1 MTTIFAGETR
11 KNHVG
16 TSRSPRSVSTQ
27 VPASGTALEQL
38 VALTGTSAEL
48 WTGPVLEGEIGR
60 QRRLE
65 RAATVL
71 LKIRN
76 KQIALRAAALNREV
90 LAEPAVVAEGA
101 LVEADA
107 DEAKAAPVVEPTP
120 LVHRIARPTLAR
132 TVMQVLDTT
141 EVFGHVVVT
150 LELASTESGEDFT
163 HAVRVYRELRLLV
176 DGVRQPVQLE
186 LVLDH
191 GFFSAP
197 RAREEHSD
205 AVDGLYVDAALR
217 GIGELGVRVA

>member
-1 MTTIFAGETR
+1 MSVILAGETR
-11 KNHVG
+11 
-16 TSRSPRSVSTQ
+16 TSHAVTGRSTRTAAAV
-27 VPASGTALEQL
+27 VPATGTALEQL
-38 VALTGTSAEL
+38 VALTGTTAEL

-76 KQIALRAAALNREV
+76 KGTALRAAALYREV
-90 LAEPAVVAEGA
+90 LAEPAVVAEGG
-101 LVEADA
+101 LVEDDA
-107 DEAKAAPVVEPTP
+107 DQAETAPVVEPRL
-120 LVHRIARPTLAR
+120 LVRRIARPTLER
-132 TVMQVLDTT
+132 TVALVLDTT

-150 LELASTESGEDFT
+150 LELAKSDSPEDFT
-163 HAVRVYRELRLLV
+163 HAVRVYQELRLLV

-217 GIGELGVRVA
+217 GIGELGVRAA

>member
-1 MTTIFAGETR
+1 MSIIFAGETS
-11 KNHVG
+11 KSHAG
-16 TSRSPRSVSTQ
+16 TGRSTRTAVTV
-27 VPASGTALEQL
+27 VPATGTALEQL
-38 VALTGTSAEL
+38 VALTGTDPEL

-76 KQIALRAAALNREV
+76 KETALRAAALYREV
-90 LAEPAVVAEGA
+90 LAEPAVLAEGA
-101 LVEADA
+101 LVEDDA
-107 DEAKAAPVVEPTP
+107 DQAEVAPVVEPKP
-120 LVHRIARPTLAR
+120 VVRLIARPTLER

-186 LVLDH
+186 LILDH
-191 GFFSAP
+191 GFFSAR
-197 RAREEHSD
+197 RAREEHAD

-217 GIGELGVRVA
+217 GIGQQAVRAA

>member
-11 KNHVG
+11 KSYAG
-16 TSRSPRSVSTQ
+16 TGRSTRTAATV
-27 VPASGTALEQL
+27 VPATGTALEQL
-38 VALTGTSAEL
+38 VALTGTDPEL

-76 KQIALRAAALNREV
+76 KETALRAAALYREV
-90 LAEPAVVAEGA
+90 LAEPAVLAPGV
-101 LVEADA
+101 LVEDDA
-107 DEAKAAPVVEPTP
+107 DQAEAAPVVEPKP
-120 LVHRIARPTLAR
+120 VVRLIARPTLER

-150 LELASTESGEDFT
+150 LELKPTKSTEDFT
-163 HAVRVYRELRLLV
+163 HAVRVYRELRLIV

-186 LVLDH
+186 LMLDH
-191 GFFSAP
+191 GFFTEIGA
-197 RAREEHSD
+197 RAEHAD

-217 GIGELGVRVA
+217 GIGVREVRAA